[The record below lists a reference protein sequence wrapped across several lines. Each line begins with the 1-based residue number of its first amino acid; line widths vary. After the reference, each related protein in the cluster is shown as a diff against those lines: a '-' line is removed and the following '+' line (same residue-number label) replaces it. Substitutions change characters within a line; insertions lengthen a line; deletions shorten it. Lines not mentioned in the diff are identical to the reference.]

1 MMEASCM
8 AFVRSG
14 AAQEAF
20 RLLMQAQRGTEIR
33 KERKEFRHGNERE
46 KKKIRL
52 ARKKGLSWR
61 KLGTKFD
68 RSVRYCQDAVKGPIY
83 KKTK

>member
-33 KERKEFRHGNERE
+33 KERKEFRHGNESERE
-46 KKKIRL
+46 KIRL
-52 ARKKGLSWR
+52 ARKTGLSWR
-61 KLGTKFD
+61 KLGTMFD
-68 RSVRYCQDAVKGPIY
+68 RSPRYCQDAVKGPIY

>member
-33 KERKEFRHGNERE
+33 KERKEFRHGNESE
-46 KKKIRL
+46 KEKIRL

-61 KLGTKFD
+61 KLGTMFD
-68 RSVRYCQDAVKGPIY
+68 RSPRYCQDAVNGPIY

>member
-1 MMEASCM
+1 M

-33 KERKEFRHGNERE
+33 RERKEFRHGNESE
-46 KKKIRL
+46 KEKIRL

-61 KLGTKFD
+61 KLGTMFD
-68 RSVRYCQDAVKGPIY
+68 RSTRYCQDAVNGPIY